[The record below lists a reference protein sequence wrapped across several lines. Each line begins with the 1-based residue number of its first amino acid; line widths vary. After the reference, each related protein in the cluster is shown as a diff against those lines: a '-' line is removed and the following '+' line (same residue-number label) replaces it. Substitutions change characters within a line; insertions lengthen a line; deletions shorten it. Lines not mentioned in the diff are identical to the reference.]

1 MRIKYFIILL
11 PPIIIFML
19 MTKRA
24 TTFVLILTR
33 CPCVLP
39 SLLFLCIERRKKKRK
54 YEMLEENKWETKQII
69 NADDVPRSGSKWL
82 VI

>member
-11 PPIIIFML
+11 PPIIIFIL

-24 TTFVLILTR
+24 TAFVLILTR

-39 SLLFLCIERRKKKRK
+39 SLLFLCIERRKKKK
-54 YEMLEENKWETKQII
+54 NEMLEENKWETKQII
-69 NADDVPRSGSKWL
+69 NVDDVHRSGSKWL